1 MLGITSLFSILH
13 YVEDKFDTDAALA
26 WFGRIW
32 YFSCI
37 NSAIYV
43 LLLYVGTRWMKNR
56 EPYNLRRP
64 LVLWNTG
71 LAVFSVIA
79 LVRTDSFG
87 LAKRM
92 LTEPLEEVSCHTE
105 VYSVRY
111 QILWGFLYTLSKLVE
126 LGDTAFIVLRK
137 TPLMFLHW
145 YHHIT
150 VMFYTWYC
158 IPLRPASTHIFMA
171 MNLFVHSVMYSYY
184 AFKAAGFRIPSQF
197 AQCITL
203 LQLLQMIGGMAVNI
217 AGYRVLSR
225 GEECQFSYDSCVIG
239 IVIYTSYFILFANF
253 FYHRYLAKKTKKD

>member
-1 MLGITSLFSILH
+1 MLGVTTFFSLLH
-13 YVEDKFDTDAALA
+13 YIEDKFDNDAGLA
-26 WFGRIW
+26 WYHRFW

-56 EPYNLRRP
+56 KPYNLRRT

-71 LAVFSVIA
+71 LAAFSVIA
-79 LVRTDSFG
+79 LVRTDSIG
-87 LAKRM
+87 LAKRA
-92 LTEPLEEVSCHTE
+92 LTESLEDVSCHTE
-105 VYSVRY
+105 IYSIRY
-111 QILWGFLYTLSKLVE
+111 QILWGFLYTFSKLIE

-137 TPLMFLHW
+137 SPLMFLHW

-158 IPLRPASTHIFMA
+158 ISLRPAPTHAFMS

-197 AQCITL
+197 AQCITI
-203 LQLLQMIGGMAVNI
+203 LQLLQMVGGMAVNI

-225 GEECQFSYDSCVIG
+225 GEECEFTYDSFFIG
-239 IVIYTSYFILFANF
+239 LVIYTSYFILFANF
-253 FYHRYLAKKTKKD
+253 FYHRYLAKKD